1 MVEILMATYNG
12 ERYLKQQLESLEN
25 QTYKNWRLIVRD
37 DGSSDGT
44 LKILNEFKKNNPN
57 KIEIYLNKTT
67 KHGPMTNFCELMSLS
82 KANYVSFCDQDDYWI
97 ETKLE
102 KTIKLMKKLEKNFG
116 YLPILVHTD
125 LIIADK
131 NLNVMFKSMIRTQKL
146 NYSSTKTIKQL
157 IVQNCVTGCTM
168 MANRNLI
175 KICGCIPKG
184 AIMHDWWLAIV
195 ACAFGKLEF
204 LDESTIY
211 YRQHG
216 NNTVGVTPI
225 SCGVVKGRRRFLLLT
240 IKIIKRMVVMFF
252 RIMGIFKIWHIYRLY
267 RLLSP
272 RFWYNYIYRFLF
284 CDCINLLT
292 GGQFAVRK
300 EIKQT
305 LNLTFVQS
313 VAFFKQYRKFLN
325 FNQKQIL
332 RRYGSL
338 FCGNKFNRVKN
349 LIRSGYF
356 KRGFKRKLGQIFY
369 I

>member
-1 MVEILMATYNG
+1 MVEILLATYNG
-12 ERYLKQQLESLEN
+12 EKYLNQQLESLKN
-25 QTYKNWRLIVRD
+25 QTYKNWRIIARD

-44 LKILNEFKKNNPN
+44 LKILKEFKRNNPD
-57 KIEIYLNKTT
+57 KIEIHLNNTT
-67 KHGPMTNFCELMSLS
+67 KHGPMNNFCELMNLS
-82 KANYVSFCDQDDYWI
+82 KSNYVSFCDQDDFWI
-97 ETKLE
+97 ATKLE

-116 YLPILVHTD
+116 NLPLLVHTD

-146 NYSSTKTIKQL
+146 NFSSTKTIKQL

-175 KICGCIPKG
+175 KICGCIPTG
-184 AIMHDWWLAIV
+184 AVMHDWWLAIV

-211 YRQHG
+211 YRQHEA
-216 NNTVGVTPI
+216 NTIGVTPL
-225 SCGVVKGRRRFLLLT
+225 SCGIVKKKRYLPLFVV
-240 IKIIKRMVVMFF
+240 KRMVVRFF
-252 RIMGIFKIWHIYRLY
+252 QIMGIFKVRHFYRLY

-272 RFWYNYIYRFLF
+272 KFWYHYIYSFLF

-313 VAFFKQYRKFLN
+313 EAFFKQYRKLLN

-332 RRYGSL
+332 KRYGTL
-338 FCGNKFNRVKN
+338 FRGNKITRIKN

-356 KRGFKRKLGQIFY
+356 KRVFKRKLGQIFY